1 MNNLLVHRTSIQR
14 QECHKVADEK
24 ITYRNNVIYRF
35 LNLLF
40 NTTQGPFLQE
50 FKALDTQ
57 ALNIAYM
64 TMSNQMQLLST
75 FNQLLS
81 S

>member
-1 MNNLLVHRTSIQR
+1 
-14 QECHKVADEK
+14 VADEK
-24 ITYRNNVIYRF
+24 LTHRNNVIYRVPEF
-35 LNLLF
+35 IVQHNS
-40 NTTQGPFLQE
+40 TFLQE

-64 TMSNQMQLLST
+64 TMRNQMQLLST